1 MPVITKAETVTVVRL
16 GGELS
21 QDEVTSLL
29 RVLTDLVLSNKTKV
43 VLNFRKVTHMSLN
56 GIAKL
61 VEKSL
66 RFRALNGEIKI
77 AGMAPY
83 VTNLFNLVGASSQF
97 DIVSSEEEAIAR
109 FES

>member
-1 MPVITKAETVTVVRL
+1 MPVIAKTQTVTVLRL
-16 GGELS
+16 VGDMS

-29 RVLTDLVLSNKTKV
+29 RVLTELVLTNKTKV

-66 RFRALNGEIKI
+66 RFRALDGEIKI

-83 VTNLFNLVGASSQF
+83 VTNLFKLVGAFSQF
-97 DIVSSEEEAIAR
+97 DIVSNEEEAISR
-109 FES
+109 FEG

>member
-16 GGELS
+16 AGELS
-21 QDEVTSLL
+21 LDEVDSML
-29 RVLTDLVLSNKTKV
+29 RVLTDLVLSNKVKV

-66 RFRALNGEIKI
+66 RFRALDGEIKI
-77 AGMAPY
+77 ASMAPY
-83 VTNLFNLVGASSQF
+83 VTNLFKLVGAFSHF
-97 DIVSSEEEAIAR
+97 DVVSSEEEAIAR